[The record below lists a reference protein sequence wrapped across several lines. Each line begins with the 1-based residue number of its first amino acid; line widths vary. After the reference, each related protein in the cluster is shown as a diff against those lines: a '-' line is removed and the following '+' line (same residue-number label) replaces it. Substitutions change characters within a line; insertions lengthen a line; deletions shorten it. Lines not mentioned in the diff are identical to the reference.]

1 MELSDSE
8 RIYCYSVGL
17 DLAKEYQNS
26 SKNRSVATYSFESSG
41 EAFFAA
47 LKLATDFDLKSVGCI
62 AISVKDEKYRV
73 FENINELDKMTYFN
87 NKTVKEYRIHTVFWG
102 YFENGG
108 LTKIFLLASIN

>member
-41 EAFFAA
+41 EAF
-47 LKLATDFDLKSVGCI
+47 LRL
-62 AISVKDEKYRV
+62 
-73 FENINELDKMTYFN
+73 EN
-87 NKTVKEYRIHTVFWG
+87 
-102 YFENGG
+102 
-108 LTKIFLLASIN
+108 